1 MDATLFLAD
10 LEAKS
15 ASLRALADALAHG
28 NPWREQV
35 TLQPPVLLLG
45 MGSSRFA
52 ASTVARRLRA
62 HRLPV
67 IAEYAS
73 TDPLPPR
80 AAPPRRRSRRWS
92 DASAGR
98 RSR

>member
-10 LEAKS
+10 LEAKP

-45 MGSSRFA
+45 MGYPRASPRPRSPA
-52 ASTVARRLRA
+52 ASEPTAFR
-62 HRLPV
+62 
-67 IAEYAS
+67 
-73 TDPLPPR
+73 
-80 AAPPRRRSRRWS
+80 
-92 DASAGR
+92 
-98 RSR
+98 